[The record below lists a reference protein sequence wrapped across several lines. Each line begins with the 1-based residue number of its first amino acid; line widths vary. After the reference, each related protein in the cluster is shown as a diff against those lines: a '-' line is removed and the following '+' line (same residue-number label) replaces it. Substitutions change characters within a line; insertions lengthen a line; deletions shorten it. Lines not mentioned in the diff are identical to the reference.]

1 MKKLFTS
8 TLLLAAVV
16 LAPISNALAADLTVG
31 PGGNHA
37 TIGAAIAAAADGD
50 RILVK
55 PKALPYG
62 ETLTITK
69 SLTILSADEG
79 TYFDCT
85 GSWTFNPSAAG
96 KKLTVIGV
104 RMLAG
109 SINTGINAPA
119 GTRAKVEILSSVL
132 RGGDIEFNANNY
144 DLLVAADSIKGQ
156 ILFRFGK
163 IIGNYLD
170 GSATTQVIYQVGG
183 EPASQDSVWVV
194 GNRIRGNNTNGH
206 WNLYMTSGSHYQ
218 YIVNNFLLL
227 NAGTNFNSDYGIL
240 AELSKTGTGRHTIA
254 NNSILNQQGG
264 GNYCCSRNAI
274 YLSSPATNTDVIGNV
289 ITGQLAATGNPVIV
303 QVGGTNNWTLAYNH
317 LKGYAMNVSVPVSP
331 TNKLSST
338 AVITVATGQATGGGA
353 NGPVNAIPLTEPD
366 YADIDLTAGDAGAYG
381 GSYTIANFHPFVSTT
396 AANNRGGRVVFIRA
410 PRSILQGG
418 SIQVK
423 AVGFDR

>member
-8 TLLLAAVV
+8 TLLLGALS
-16 LAPISNALAADLTVG
+16 LATLNASAADLTVG
-31 PGGNHA
+31 PGGTYA

-85 GSWTFNPSAAG
+85 GTWTFNPSAAA

-109 SINTGINAPA
+109 GINTAINAPA
-119 GTRAKVEILSSVL
+119 GTRAKVEVLSSVL
-132 RGGDIEFNANNY
+132 RGGDVNFNANNF
-144 DLLVAADSIKGQ
+144 DLLIAADSIRGQ

-163 IIGNYLD
+163 VIGNYID
-170 GSATTQVIYQVGG
+170 GSAVSKPIYKVGG
-183 EPASQDSVWVV
+183 EATTEDSVWVV
-194 GNRIRGNNTNGH
+194 GNRVKGSMTAD
-206 WNLYMTSGSHYQ
+206 WNVYLAGGGEQ
-218 YIVNNFLLL
+218 YYYVVNNFLLI
-227 NAGTNFNSDYGIL
+227 NHSGAVNSDYGIY
-240 AELSKTGTGRHTIA
+240 AEVNKAGAGRHTIA
-254 NNSILNQQGG
+254 NNSILNQGS
-264 GNYCCSRNAI
+264 GNYCCGRSAI
-274 YLSSPATNTDVIGNV
+274 YLYAPATSTDVIANV
-289 ITGQLAATGNPVIV
+289 ITGQATAPTTDVIT
-303 QVGGTNNWTLAYNH
+303 QASGGANNWTLAYNH
-317 LKGYAMNVSVPVSP
+317 LKGYALSVAVPASP

-338 AVITVATGQATGGGA
+338 AVINAVTGQATGA
-353 NGPVNAIPLTEPD
+353 APAGPVNAIPLTEPD
-366 YADIDLTAGDAGAYG
+366 YVDIDLTAGDAGAYG
-381 GSYTIANFHPFVSTT
+381 GTYTLANFHPFVSTT
-396 AANNRGGRVVFIRA
+396 AANNRGGRVIFVRA

-418 SIQVK
+418 SIKVK

>member
-1 MKKLFTS
+1 MKKLFAS
-8 TLLLAAVV
+8 TLLLAAAA
-16 LAPISNALAADLTVG
+16 LAPVSQALAADLTVG
-31 PGGNHA
+31 PGGTYA
-37 TIGAAIAAAADGD
+37 SIGAAITAAADGD

-85 GSWTFNPSAAG
+85 GTWTFNPATAG

-109 SINTGINAPA
+109 DIQTLIQAPS
-119 GTRAKVEILSSVL
+119 GNRSKVEILSSVL
-132 RGGDIEFNANNY
+132 RGGNVYFNANNY
-144 DLLVAADSIKGQ
+144 DLLLAADSIKGQ
-156 ILFRFGK
+156 IHFRFGK
-163 IIGNYLD
+163 IVGNYLD
-170 GSATTQVIYQVGG
+170 GSTTTNVIRQFGG
-183 EPASQDSVWVV
+183 ETVSEDSVWVV

-206 WNLYMTSGSHYQ
+206 WNVSLESGSHYL
-218 YIVNNFLLL
+218 YVVNNYVQL
-227 NAGTNFNSDYGIL
+227 NTNANFNSDYGMYL
-240 AELSKTGTGRHTIA
+240 YLGKAGSGKHTVA
-254 NNSILNQQGG
+254 NNSILNTQSG
-264 GNYCCSRNAI
+264 GNYCCGRYAF
-274 YLSSPATNTDVIGNV
+274 YLDQPATNTDVIGNV
-289 ITGQLAATGNPVIV
+289 VTGQATATTTPVFW
-303 QVGGTNNWTLAYNH
+303 QNGGTNNWTFAYNH
-317 LKGYAMNVSVPVSP
+317 IKGYSTNLSVPVSP
-331 TNKLSST
+331 TNKLAST
-338 AVITVATGQATGGGA
+338 AVITPATGAATGTGA

-381 GSYTIANFHPFVSTT
+381 GSYTLANFHPFVSTT
-396 AANNRGGRVVFIRA
+396 AANNRGGRVIFVRA